1 MRMESIKKLCVE
13 NIEKFCALRSKEMV
27 IKNLIS
33 HKLEKNS
40 LLQNLNEISNKI
52 LVTLKVIISLTDL
65 LLE

>member
-1 MRMESIKKLCVE
+1 
-13 NIEKFCALRSKEMV
+13 MV
-27 IKNLIS
+27 IKILIS

-65 LLE
+65 LLEWFIQESFKSKYL